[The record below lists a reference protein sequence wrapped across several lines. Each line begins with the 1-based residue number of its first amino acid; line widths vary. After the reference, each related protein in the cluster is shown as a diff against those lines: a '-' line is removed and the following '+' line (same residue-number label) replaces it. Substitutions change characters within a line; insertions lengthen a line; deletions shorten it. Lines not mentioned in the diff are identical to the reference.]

1 MLRFVAVSLSLL
13 ALLPIETACAED
25 RVLNALVEPMAI
37 SLTDASG
44 APVTRLDAGSYTVN
58 VEDRSAS
65 ANFHLHGRGVDVDSG
80 LAFVGRTTWTL
91 TLVDSHF
98 TYVSDPLAGSMQ
110 GRFVVGSPPAAT
122 LTASV
127 GPGRAI
133 SLAGADGL
141 APGLYSIAVRDQS
154 EFDNFRLEGPG
165 VSEHTQGHVRFET
178 VWTVELAAGVY
189 HWFSERNAETLKGS
203 FRVGG
208 AEPATP
214 DRVLRG
220 TTGRDFSIALVRS
233 DASPVTALDAGAYT
247 VRVNDTSPDHNF
259 RLKGPGVERA
269 TQLDAVGEQAWD
281 VVLRAGSYRFVCDPH
296 ELTMATV
303 FTVRGGA
310 AAVRTVTAT
319 VSPAGRASLTS
330 TRLRPGPHVFV
341 VRDRS
346 VRAGF
351 VLRGP
356 GVSRSTGKA
365 FRGTARW
372 RVTLRRGTYRY
383 GVPGALRTFRV
394 S

>member
-1 MLRFVAVSLSLL
+1 MRRVAVVTISLL
-13 ALLPIETACAED
+13 AVFPAEAARAD
-25 RVLNALVEPMAI
+25 GVLNALVEPMAV

-44 APVTRLDAGSYTVN
+44 APITRLEPGSYTVN

-65 ANFHLHGRGVDVDSG
+65 ANFHLHGRGVDIDSG

-91 TLVDSHF
+91 TLADSHF

-110 GRFVVGSPPAAT
+110 GRFVVGSPPAPT

-133 SLAGADGL
+133 SLTGADAL

-154 EFDNFRLEGPG
+154 DFDNFRLEGPG

-208 AEPATP
+208 AEPVAP

-220 TTGRDFSIALVRS
+220 TTGRDFSIALVQS
-233 DASPVTALDAGAYT
+233 DSSPVTVLDAGAYM

-259 RLKGPGVERA
+259 RLKGPGLERA
-269 TQLDAVGEQAWD
+269 TQLDAVGEQAWE
-281 VVLRAGSYRFVCDPH
+281 VVLRAGAYRFVCDPH

-310 AAVRTVTAT
+310 AAVRTVTVT
-319 VSPAGRASLTS
+319 VSPAGRASLS
-330 TRLRPGPHVFV
+330 ATRLRAGPHVFV

-346 VRAGF
+346 TRAAF

-356 GVSRSTGKA
+356 GVNRATGRA
-365 FRGTARW
+365 FRGTVRW

-383 GVPGALRTFRV
+383 GVPGRLRVLRV
-394 S
+394 A